1 MKKLTPLAVFITVLL
16 FLSSCN
22 KTGLPDLKK
31 QDTSD
36 SKNSGLA
43 NEDDNDNAGKKA
55 NAQVALDWYKLQ
67 LRILLERNSALNGV
81 YFGYIGIGLYE
92 SVRYGTEHS
101 VSLSTKLYQMP
112 AMPAKENNKRYNWP
126 ASANAAMAKMVRS
139 FYTGLTAANKASI
152 DSLENVY
159 NEKLKL
165 TAGIEVFN
173 RSQAYGQSIA
183 AAVYNWS
190 LTDNFNPG
198 NTGYVPPVFPGA
210 WVPTPPAFANPI
222 NPYYGTARPFM
233 AANLTNVAPAFP
245 AAYSEVVNSDFY
257 KIAKLD
263 YDVSKTLTTEQKNI
277 ALFWVDQGNG
287 IGYTPN
293 GHEISLV
300 IQALEQ
306 THASLAVAAKAF
318 AKTCIAQRDAL
329 LVVFKS
335 KYIYNLLRPVTYIR
349 KVIDPSWLPFIP
361 TPPHP
366 EYPAAHALVTGAAMQ
381 ALQRVL
387 GRHVTITDHTYDFR
401 GFPSRTYRYIFK
413 AGEEAGIS
421 RLYGGIHYL
430 PSINIGLMMG
440 KDIGNKAGDIKLNEE
455 DEDEDN
461 DNDD

>member
-1 MKKLTPLAVFITVLL
+1 MKKLTSLAVLITAL
-16 FLSSCN
+16 FFLNSCN
-22 KTGLPDLKK
+22 KTDVHNLKK
-31 QDTSD
+31 QDPAD
-36 SKNSGLA
+36 LKNDGLA
-43 NEDDNDNAGKKA
+43 NNRSDDNKKA
-55 NAQVALDWYKLQ
+55 DAQVALDWYKLQ
-67 LRILLERNSALNGV
+67 LRILLERNSALNGA

-101 VSLSTKLYQMP
+101 VSLSAKLYQMP

-139 FYTGLTAANKASI
+139 FYTGLTVANKASI
-152 DSLENVY
+152 DSLENAY
-159 NEKLKL
+159 NEKLKPI
-165 TAGIEVFN
+165 AGVEIFN
-173 RSQAYGQSIA
+173 RSQAFGQSIA
-183 AAVYNWS
+183 TAVYNWS

-198 NTGYVPPVFPGA
+198 NAGYVAPIFPGA
-210 WVPTPPAFANPI
+210 WVPTPPAFVSPPI
-222 NPYYGTARPFM
+222 NPYFATARPFL
-233 AANLTNVAPAFP
+233 ASNLTNVAPVFP
-245 AAYSEVVNSDFY
+245 AAYSEVINSDFY
-257 KIAKLD
+257 KTVKNV
-263 YDVSKTLTTEQKNI
+263 YDISKTLTTEQKNI

-293 GHEISLV
+293 GHEVSLV

-306 THASLAVAAKAF
+306 THASLYVAAKAF

-349 KVIDPSWLPFIP
+349 KIIDPGWLPFIP

-366 EYPAAHALVTGAAMQ
+366 EYPAAHALITGAAMQ

-387 GRHVTITDHTYDFR
+387 GRHVKITDHTYDFR
-401 GFPSRTYRYIFK
+401 GYPSRTYNYLFA

-440 KDIGNKAGDIKLNEE
+440 KDIGNKAGNIKLNEE
-455 DEDEDN
+455 DED
-461 DNDD
+461 DDDD